1 MEHVDYLL
9 AGALGLALAAS
20 SGFRVFVPLL
30 AASLAYRTGYLTP
43 AAGFAW
49 LGSWPAVALLGT
61 ATVAE
66 ILGYYIPVVDNILDT
81 ITGPAAVIAGAILM
95 TSALPDLPPLVR
107 WGLGVVVG
115 GGTAGIIQ
123 TGTSLLR
130 AGSTVTTA
138 GLGNPVLATL
148 ENVLALMGTVLAL
161 LLPLLMAAVAV
172 GLAVIVLARLRQWRQ
187 RRAARRAVA
196 ASLQLRGVA
205 HTK

>member
-1 MEHVDYLL
+1 MEHLDYLL
-9 AGALGLALAAS
+9 SGALGLALAAC

-49 LGSWPAVALLGT
+49 LGSWPAVAVLGT

-66 ILGYYIPVVDNILDT
+66 ILGYYVPVVDNILDT
-81 ITGPAAVIAGAILM
+81 ITGPAAFIAGTILM
-95 TSALPDLPPLVR
+95 TSALPDMPPMLR
-107 WGLGVVVG
+107 WGLGVLAG
-115 GGTAGIIQ
+115 GGAAGIIQ

-148 ENVLALMGTVLAL
+148 ENLLALVGTVLGL
-161 LLPLLMAAVAV
+161 LLPLLMA
-172 GLAVIVLARLRQWRQ
+172 VLALAGVVWALVRLRHWRQ
-187 RRAARRAVA
+187 RRAARRAGLVGTA
-196 ASLQLRGVA
+196 AGR
-205 HTK
+205 

>member
-1 MEHVDYLL
+1 MSHFDLL
-9 AGALGLALAAS
+9 AAAALGLALAAC

-30 AASLAYRTGYLTP
+30 AAALAYRTGYLTP

-49 LGSWPAVALLGT
+49 LGTWPAIAALGT

-66 ILGYYIPVVDNILDT
+66 MLGYYVPVIDNLLDT
-81 ITGPAAVIAGAILM
+81 LTGPAAFIAGTILM
-95 TSALPDLPPLVR
+95 TSALPEMPPMVR
-107 WGLGVVVG
+107 WGLGILVG

-148 ENVLALMGTVLAL
+148 ENVLALTGSALAL
-161 LLPLLMAAVAV
+161 LLPLLVAALAV
-172 GLAVIVLARLRQWRQ
+172 GTVVWVLGHLRRWRQ
-187 RRAARRAVA
+187 RQARRHPAP
-196 ASLQLRGVA
+196 LPQP
-205 HTK
+205 